1 MTTTT
6 VYKKASECYIQASLD
21 ILNHFRT
28 SVKEIHHVGST
39 SIQRMDL
46 PGEVDV
52 LLLMKYEENIN
63 MLANGMVQEGYDK
76 VSGFSSDYIEEV
88 VLRDNQDDFEVN
100 FILMHHESERKDEI
114 LYCRDCLNENERYIE
129 QFRKLKKA
137 YLEQRMDQAEYELR
151 KAGLF
156 NAIMDREG
164 DMDIV

>member
-88 VLRDNQDDFEVN
+88 VLRDNQDDFDVN
-100 FILMHHESERKDEI
+100 FILMPHESERKDEI
-114 LYCRDCLNENERYIE
+114 LYCRDCLNENDRYIE
-129 QFRKLKKA
+129 EFRKLKKA
-137 YLEQRMDQAEYELR
+137 YLERRMGREEYELR

-156 NAIMDREG
+156 SAIMDRDE

>member
-39 SIQRMDL
+39 SIQEDGSA
-46 PGEVDV
+46 GEVDV